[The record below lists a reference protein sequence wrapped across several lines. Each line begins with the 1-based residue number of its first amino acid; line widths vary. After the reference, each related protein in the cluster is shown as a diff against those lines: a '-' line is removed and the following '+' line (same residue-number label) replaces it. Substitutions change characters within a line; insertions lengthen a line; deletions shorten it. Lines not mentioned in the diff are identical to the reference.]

1 MFSTGVMVLPL
12 AEIWGKVEYDE
23 KIFSCEVINRDSGIE
38 PLPVMVG
45 MGVLSTWITSLAVYI
60 YIRIKVK
67 NEAEETEI
75 YLRKLKENNFDIAND
90 ANAKFNQKLIEKEK
104 NATRTVTFLI
114 ISFTCTTFPCN
125 SIIKM
130 YLHFLN

>member
-1 MFSTGVMVLPL
+1 MVLPL
-12 AEIWGKVEYDE
+12 AEIWGKIEYDE

-90 ANAKFNQKLIEKEK
+90 TNAKFNQHVIEKEE

-114 ISFTCTTFPCN
+114 VSFTCTTFPCN
-125 SIIKM
+125 YI
-130 YLHFLN
+130 

>member
-12 AEIWGKVEYDE
+12 AEIWGKIEYDE

-90 ANAKFNQKLIEKEK
+90 ANAKFNQHVIEKEK

-114 ISFTCTTFPCN
+114 VSFTCTTFPCN
-125 SIIKM
+125 SI
-130 YLHFLN
+130 

>member
-12 AEIWGKVEYDE
+12 AEIWGKIEYDE

-45 MGVLSTWITSLAVYI
+45 LGVLSTWITSLAVYI

-90 ANAKFNQKLIEKEK
+90 TNAKFNQHVIEKEE

-114 ISFTCTTFPCN
+114 VSFTCTTFPCN
-125 SIIKM
+125 YI
-130 YLHFLN
+130 

>member
-1 MFSTGVMVLPL
+1 MLSTGVMVLPL
-12 AEIWGKVEYDE
+12 AELWGKVEYDE

-90 ANAKFNQKLIEKEK
+90 TNAKFNQLVIEKEK

-125 SIIKM
+125 SI
-130 YLHFLN
+130 

>member
-12 AEIWGKVEYDE
+12 AEIWGKIEYDE

-90 ANAKFNQKLIEKEK
+90 TNAKFNQHVIEKEE

-114 ISFTCTTFPCN
+114 VSFTCTTFPCN
-125 SIIKM
+125 YI
-130 YLHFLN
+130 

>member
-12 AEIWGKVEYDE
+12 AEIWGKIEYDE

-90 ANAKFNQKLIEKEK
+90 TNAKFNQHVIEKEE

-114 ISFTCTTFPCN
+114 VSFTCTTFPCN
-125 SIIKM
+125 SI
-130 YLHFLN
+130 

>member
-1 MFSTGVMVLPL
+1 MLSTGVMVLPL

-45 MGVLSTWITSLAVYI
+45 MGVLSTWITSLAVYT

-90 ANAKFNQKLIEKEK
+90 TNAKFNQHVIEKEE

-114 ISFTCTTFPCN
+114 VSFTCTTFPCN
-125 SIIKM
+125 DI
-130 YLHFLN
+130 